1 MRRFITASAVAG
13 LVAVAVLAGTA
24 GAAGGTYTINCG
36 SGDVSVSKPND
47 NAAIYTNGNTTYV
60 TAIGTF
66 KSGGAQPG
74 AVTCNLSGDGFG
86 PIPVPFLIVR

>member
-1 MRRFITASAVAG
+1 MRRLVKASAVAG
-13 LVAVAVLAGTA
+13 LVASSILAGTA

-36 SGDVSVSKPND
+36 SGDVTVTKPND
-47 NAAIYTNGNTTYV
+47 NAAIYTNGSTTYV

-66 KSGGAQPG
+66 KSGAAQPG

>member
-1 MRRFITASAVAG
+1 MRRLVKASAVAA
-13 LVAVAVLAGTA
+13 LVASSILVGTA

-36 SGDVSVSKPND
+36 SGDVTVTKPND
-47 NAAIYTNGNTTYV
+47 NAAIYTNGSTTYV

-66 KSGGAQPG
+66 KSGSAEPG

-86 PIPVPFLIVR
+86 PIPVPFLIVK